1 MRSRAFSGRAEWA
14 YANNNLN
21 RIQPLLA
28 KQFVTVDQVDRARSS
43 EIALAEA
50 LKQAHLYV

>member
-50 LKQAHLYV
+50 LKQAHL